1 MEESEMDKI
10 PISKTIRITEA
21 GYNEEW
27 LQNQI
32 WENPACLG
40 YGDLEGITKEAA
52 ISSGGRLDLLFK
64 NNDDDTMYEVEVMLG
79 ETDPSHIIRTIEYW
93 DLIRK
98 KWPQRQHFGVLIAE
112 KITKRYFNVI
122 QILSN
127 NVPLIAIQANIIDI
141 EGKRSLHFTK
151 ILDVYEEPEDEIG
164 LVNEIIDESFWK
176 NKSESV
182 LSSAKR
188 IFEYTKDI
196 YEDSNLVLNKTN
208 ITINFHG
215 YNQMYF
221 KKRYGKS
228 VLVIFRYGSKRDEIE
243 KILQENEMNY
253 TDDHKRFRIQI
264 LESNIT
270 ENEDMFK
277 RIASLNNQW
286 WRS

>member
-1 MEESEMDKI
+1 MDTI
-10 PISKTIRITEA
+10 PISKTIGISEA

-27 LQNQI
+27 LQTQI
-32 WENPACLG
+32 WENPASLG
-40 YGDLEGITKEAA
+40 YGDLEGVTKEAA

-64 NNDDDTMYEVEVMLG
+64 NSDDDTMYEVEVMLG

-141 EGKRSLHFTK
+141 EGQRSLHFTT
-151 ILDVYEEPEDEIG
+151 ILDAYEEPEDEVG
-164 LVNEIIDESFWK
+164 LVNEVIDEPFWQD
-176 NKSESV
+176 KSESV
-182 LSSAKR
+182 LFSAKK

-196 YEDSNLVLNKTN
+196 YEDSKLALNKTN
-208 ITINFHG
+208 ITINSQG

-221 KKRYGKS
+221 KKRYGES
-228 VLVIFRYGSKRDEIE
+228 VLVIFRYGGHRDEIE
-243 KILQENEMNY
+243 TILQENDMNY
-253 TDDHKRFRIQI
+253 TDDHKRFKIQMI
-264 LESNIT
+264 ESSIV

-277 RIASLNNQW
+277 RIAALNNQW

>member
-1 MEESEMDKI
+1 MDII
-10 PISKTIRITEA
+10 PISKTIGISEA

-27 LQNQI
+27 LQTKI
-32 WENPACLG
+32 WENPASLG
-40 YGDLEGITKEAA
+40 YGDLEGVTKEAA

-64 NNDDDTMYEVEVMLG
+64 NSDDDTMYEVEVMLG

-141 EGKRSLHFTK
+141 EGQRSLHFTT
-151 ILDVYEEPEDEIG
+151 ILDAYEEPEDEVG
-164 LVNEIIDESFWK
+164 LVNEVIDEPFWQD
-176 NKSESV
+176 KSESV
-182 LSSAKR
+182 LFSAKK

-196 YEDSNLVLNKTN
+196 YEDSKLVLNKTN
-208 ITINFHG
+208 ITINSHG

-228 VLVIFRYGSKRDEIE
+228 VLVIFRYGGHRDEIE
-243 KILQENEMNY
+243 TILQENDINY
-253 TDDHKRFRIQI
+253 TDDHKRFKIQMI
-264 LESNIT
+264 ESKIAV
-270 ENEDMFK
+270 NEDVFK
-277 RIASLNNQW
+277 RIAVLNNQW

>member
-1 MEESEMDKI
+1 MDII
-10 PISKTIRITEA
+10 PISKTIGISEA

-27 LQNQI
+27 LQTQI
-32 WENPACLG
+32 WENPASLG
-40 YGDLEGITKEAA
+40 YGDLEGVTKEAA

-64 NNDDDTMYEVEVMLG
+64 NSDDDTMYEVEVMLG

-141 EGKRSLHFTK
+141 EGQRSLHFTT
-151 ILDVYEEPEDEIG
+151 ILDAYEEPEDEVG
-164 LVNEIIDESFWK
+164 LVNEVIDEPFWQD
-176 NKSESV
+176 KSESV
-182 LSSAKR
+182 LFSAKK

-196 YEDSNLVLNKTN
+196 YEDSKLVLNKTN
-208 ITINFHG
+208 ITINSHG

-228 VLVIFRYGSKRDEIE
+228 VLVIFRYGGHRDEIE
-243 KILQENEMNY
+243 TILQENDINY
-253 TDDHKRFRIQI
+253 TDDHKRFKIQMI
-264 LESNIT
+264 ESKIAV
-270 ENEDMFK
+270 NEDVFK
-277 RIASLNNQW
+277 RIAVLNNQW

>member
-1 MEESEMDKI
+1 MKNI
-10 PISKTIRITEA
+10 PISKTIGITEA

-112 KITKRYFNVI
+112 RITKRYFNVI

-141 EGKRSLHFTK
+141 VRTK
-151 ILDVYEEPEDEIG
+151 ELT
-164 LVNEIIDESFWK
+164 FHK
-176 NKSESV
+176 NS
-182 LSSAKR
+182 R
-188 IFEYTKDI
+188 CI
-196 YEDSNLVLNKTN
+196 
-208 ITINFHG
+208 
-215 YNQMYF
+215 
-221 KKRYGKS
+221 
-228 VLVIFRYGSKRDEIE
+228 
-243 KILQENEMNY
+243 
-253 TDDHKRFRIQI
+253 
-264 LESNIT
+264 
-270 ENEDMFK
+270 
-277 RIASLNNQW
+277 
-286 WRS
+286 

>member
-1 MEESEMDKI
+1 MEESKMDII
-10 PISKTIRITEA
+10 PISKTIGISEA

-27 LQNQI
+27 LQTKI
-32 WENPACLG
+32 WENPASLG
-40 YGDLEGITKEAA
+40 YGDLEGVTKEAA

-64 NNDDDTMYEVEVMLG
+64 NSDDNTMYEVEVMLG

-141 EGKRSLHFTK
+141 EGQRSLHFTT
-151 ILDVYEEPEDEIG
+151 ILDAYEEPEDEVG
-164 LVNEIIDESFWK
+164 LVNEVIDEPFWQD
-176 NKSESV
+176 KSESV
-182 LSSAKR
+182 LFSAKK

-196 YEDSNLVLNKTN
+196 YEDSKLVLNKTN
-208 ITINFHG
+208 ITINSHG

-228 VLVIFRYGSKRDEIE
+228 VLVIFRYGGHRDEIE
-243 KILQENEMNY
+243 TILQENDINY
-253 TDDHKRFRIQI
+253 TDDHKRFKIQMI
-264 LESNIT
+264 ESKIAV
-270 ENEDMFK
+270 NEDVFK
-277 RIASLNNQW
+277 RIAVLNNQW